1 MTNKQRIEHARHAVA
16 ASCFARGEAIAYGED
31 AVTELLTDLQHFCA
45 ARGLDYRRCARMAA
59 MHFDAERE
67 GGAS

>member
-1 MTNKQRIEHARHAVA
+1 MTGKQRTEHARHAIA

-31 AVTELLTDLQHFCA
+31 AVTDLQHFCM
-45 ARGLDYRRCARMAA
+45 ARGLDYWRCARMAA
-59 MHFDAERE
+59 LHFDAERE